1 MYEDT
6 KMIMEELAKIQ
17 RHLDEME
24 ARETVMEKSY
34 FELKRT
40 ILESVIYKQEL
51 ELMKVNI
58 LSLERSIREI
68 KAKMQVA

>member
-1 MYEDT
+1 
-6 KMIMEELAKIQ
+6 
-17 RHLDEME
+17 ME

-58 LSLERSIREI
+58 LSLERGVREI

>member
-1 MYEDT
+1 MSEDT
-6 KMIMEELAKIQ
+6 KMIMKELAKIQ

-58 LSLERSIREI
+58 LSLERSICEI

>member
-6 KMIMEELAKIQ
+6 KMIMEELAKVQ

-40 ILESVIYKQEL
+40 ILASVIYKQEL

-58 LSLERSIREI
+58 LSLKRGVREI

>member
-1 MYEDT
+1 MSEDT

-34 FELKRT
+34 FEKRF
-40 ILESVIYKQEL
+40 
-51 ELMKVNI
+51 
-58 LSLERSIREI
+58 
-68 KAKMQVA
+68 